1 MTMQQLQ
8 ERQARVAARV
18 RTLKAE
24 KRKQD
29 ARSLAAV
36 GELVGK
42 AAEADPMAAY
52 WTARWLLDQ
61 AAQLPPTRRKLA
73 EEALT
78 PFLASK
84 PL

>member
-1 MTMQQLQ
+1 MSMQQLQ
-8 ERQARVAARV
+8 EKQARIAARV
-18 RTLKAE
+18 RVLKAE

-29 ARSLAAV
+29 ARSLAAI
-36 GELVGK
+36 GELVEK
-42 AAEADPMAAY
+42 AAQADPVGAY

-61 AAQLPPTRRKLA
+61 ADQLPPTRRKLA
-73 EEALT
+73 EEVLA